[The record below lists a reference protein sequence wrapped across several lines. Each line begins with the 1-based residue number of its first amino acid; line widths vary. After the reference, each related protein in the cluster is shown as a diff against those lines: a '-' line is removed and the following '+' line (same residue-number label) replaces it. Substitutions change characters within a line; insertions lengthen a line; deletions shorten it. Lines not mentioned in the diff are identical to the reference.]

1 MRNQAPQCF
10 LPISRFRHHHP
21 GRGPTA
27 GWENIPT
34 FPLKCPVLV
43 PKAHAWCVRGGGEV
57 GRTKTAH
64 SLRLDSLLTHS
75 VWK

>member
-1 MRNQAPQCF
+1 MRNQAPQYV
-10 LPISRFRHHHP
+10 LHVSRFRHYHP

-27 GWENIPT
+27 RWGNIPT

-57 GRTKTAH
+57 GRTQTAH
-64 SLRLDSLLTHS
+64 FLKLDSLLTHS
-75 VWK
+75 VCK